1 MRPNQDCD
9 PDHFTRPGDVW
20 GFRRFLK
27 QSFMHRFLAYWDPE
41 CVYWLGAALQ
51 RTCNLLAVT
60 TGVSTLVSMLP
71 VPGLNLLKIDG

>member
-1 MRPNQDCD
+1 
-9 PDHFTRPGDVW
+9 
-20 GFRRFLK
+20 
-27 QSFMHRFLAYWDPE
+27 MHRFLAYWDPE

-60 TGVSTLVSMLP
+60 TGVSTLVSMVP